1 VQEYT
6 QKNLQSILN
15 LNITLPSDYDDVHTE
30 ENPASFAVT
39 INGIDETERYPID
52 EAIDVRVQ
60 SDELR
65 DSDLELVQFFINNAF
80 VDQDQSAPFTLS
92 FIPEDLAYIE
102 ENNLMRVVVISND
115 GARSTQ
121 DISFTLDL
129 QE

>member
-1 VQEYT
+1 MQEYT